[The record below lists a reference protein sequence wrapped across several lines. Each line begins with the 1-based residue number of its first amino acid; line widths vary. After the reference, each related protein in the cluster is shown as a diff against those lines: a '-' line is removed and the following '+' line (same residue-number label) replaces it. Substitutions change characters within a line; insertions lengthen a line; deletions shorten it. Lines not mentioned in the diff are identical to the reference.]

1 MDVILREMLIDDLS
15 RSSVP
20 LNEVVLLAPKKFNNT
35 SISESDFIRKSIK
48 NGLNFFTVQA
58 FKGLEKNVVI
68 VFDFKDLLSFESQ
81 QLLYVALSRA
91 KQLLYIVMD
100 NNLKDE
106 YNQLIQE
113 NYKKVN

>member
-1 MDVILREMLIDDLS
+1 M
-15 RSSVP
+15 
-20 LNEVVLLAPKKFNNT
+20 
-35 SISESDFIRKSIK
+35 
-48 NGLNFFTVQA
+48 QA

-68 VFDFKDLLSFESQ
+68 VIDFNDILSFESR

-100 NNLKDE
+100 INLKDE